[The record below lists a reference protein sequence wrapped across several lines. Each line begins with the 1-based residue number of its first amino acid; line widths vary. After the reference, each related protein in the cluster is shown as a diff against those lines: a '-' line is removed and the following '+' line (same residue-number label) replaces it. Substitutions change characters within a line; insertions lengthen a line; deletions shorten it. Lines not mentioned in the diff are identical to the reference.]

1 MSLLDLYIGRTIVHQ
16 ALVVMAVLVG
26 LFSLVIFIDQIADI
40 GSGDYGVL
48 RAFAFVGLS
57 VPRIVYEVFPMAT
70 LLGAILGLSSMA
82 RDSELIVIRA
92 SGVSVARIT
101 LSALKFGAF
110 FVLVAI
116 LIGELVSP
124 YSETLAQQIKAKA
137 LHRNIDQAT
146 SFGLWF
152 RDGDTYVNVNE
163 VMPNLSLRG
172 IKIFQFADRCRRPSE
187 RQADPIRHE
196 GKRSPKAPESGAS
209 PARVD
214 CQTRGHDRLHSLV
227 DAAVANF
234 VGGAWEMRDGKT
246 TTIDA
251 EGFVQMTEFVRQ
263 AWQTSVTQEM
273 MKMFAV
279 QPAQLSM
286 TQLRRYI
293 DHLERNHQDTRAT
306 ELAYWGKWMLPISTA
321 VMVVL
326 AIPFVLGSIRA
337 GTMGRNLF
345 LGSLMGLSFFFFSQV
360 FGYAV
365 LVYGVPPLL
374 GATLPSVIFLG
385 IAMMMYRRVL

>member
-16 ALVVMAVLVG
+16 AFVVMAVLVG
-26 LFSLVIFIDQIADI
+26 LFALVIFIDQIDDI
-40 GSGDYGVL
+40 GSGDYGVM
-48 RAFAFVGLS
+48 RAFVFVGLS
-57 VPRIVYEVFPMAT
+57 VPRIVYEVFPMAV

-92 SGVSVARIT
+92 SGVSVARMT

-124 YSETLAQQIKAKA
+124 YSETLAQQVKAKA
-137 LHRNIDQAT
+137 LHRNIDQGT

-152 RDGDTYVNVNE
+152 RDADTYVNVNE
-163 VMPNLSLRG
+163 VMPNLSLRN
-172 IKIFQFADRCRRPSE
+172 IKIFRFAD
-187 RQADPIRHE
+187 
-196 GKRSPKAPESGAS
+196 
-209 PARVD
+209 
-214 CQTRGHDRLHSLV
+214 HDRLHSLV
-227 DAAVANF
+227 DAEVASF
-234 VGGAWEMRDGKT
+234 VEGAWQISNVN
-246 TTIDA
+246 TTIIDD
-251 EGFVQMTEFVRQ
+251 EGFAEIKDSDRQ
-263 AWQTSVTQEM
+263 VWQTSVTQEM

-286 TQLRRYI
+286 AQLRKYI
-293 DHLERNHQDTRAT
+293 GHLKRNHQDTRAS
-306 ELAYWGKWMLPISTA
+306 ELAYWGKWMLPVSTA

-360 FGYAV
+360 FGYVV
-365 LVYGVPPLL
+365 LVHGVPPLL
-374 GATLPSVIFLG
+374 GATLPSAIFLG
-385 IAMMMYRRVL
+385 IAMMMYRRGL

>member
-40 GSGDYGVL
+40 GSGDYGVM
-48 RAFAFVGLS
+48 RAFVFVGLS

-92 SGVSVARIT
+92 SGISVARMT

-163 VMPNLSLRG
+163 VMPNLSLRK
-172 IKIFQFADRCRRPSE
+172 IKIFQFA
-187 RQADPIRHE
+187 
-196 GKRSPKAPESGAS
+196 
-209 PARVD
+209 
-214 CQTRGHDRLHSLV
+214 GHDRLHSLV
-227 DAAVANF
+227 DAEVASF
-234 VGGAWEMRDGKT
+234 VEGAWQMRNVN
-246 TTIDA
+246 TTIIDDA
-251 EGFVQMTEFVRQ
+251 GFVQMTNVVRQ

-273 MKMFAV
+273 MKMFVV

-286 TQLRRYI
+286 AQLREYI
-293 DHLERNHQDTRAT
+293 GHLKRNHQDARAS

-326 AIPFVLGSIRA
+326 AIPFVLGSIRS
-337 GTMGRNLF
+337 GTLGRNLF

-360 FGYAV
+360 FGYVV
-365 LVYGVPPLL
+365 LVYGVPPLF
-374 GATLPSVIFLG
+374 GAMLPSVIFLG